1 MIRHTICF
9 ENPNFPF
16 LLRGQSRIECVDIL
30 HRTPAA
36 YRYALH
42 IPIGSLMNVLNI
54 KPFEYLNPKKFLE
67 ADQNMIGE
75 FSKTINAK
83 NLNVGISWKSLN
95 PDQPHRNINISL
107 LLNSLKKIPNIK
119 IHNLQFGL
127 DKGEIDNININK
139 LVYYKNVDYKN
150 DLNTIAAIIEN
161 MDFVITIQ
169 NTVAHLSCALQK
181 KTLLLLP
188 MGSRWY
194 WGLEN
199 FDRWYGCGYWIVGY
213 EYVTRV

>member
-1 MIRHTICF
+1 M
-9 ENPNFPF
+9 
-16 LLRGQSRIECVDIL
+16 
-30 HRTPAA
+30 
-36 YRYALH
+36 H
-42 IPIGSLMNVLNI
+42 II
-54 KPFEYLNPKKFLE
+54 
-67 ADQNMIGE
+67 
-75 FSKTINAK
+75 
-83 NLNVGISWKSLN
+83 
-95 PDQPHRNINISL
+95 
-107 LLNSLKKIPNIK
+107 KKIPNIK

-199 FDRWYGCGYWIVGY
+199 FDRWYGCAKIFRQKKKFDWLIPLN
-213 EYVTRV
+213 ELIKYVKNEIKY